1 MTINTIKTYLSGLLV
16 SCNIVAAL
24 TLAATFGLTACQD
37 GDWDE
42 PTFAETPYGNNALT
56 EEGLVTI
63 AQLKADP
70 DYASAFKNNKSKKV
84 EKVLKIKGRVTGNDL
99 GGNLYKQFAL
109 QDETGAI
116 IVAVNQGGINGYLA
130 EGQEVLIDMQGLYVG
145 GYGGQ
150 AEIGTPSNGS
160 IGRMSKDLWA
170 THFKIVGGLQNV
182 NPNAIQPV
190 NFDDIKGNMD
200 NAGML
205 VTLKGV
211 HFSAANGTRTLIDG
225 AASGGN
231 YFSQQLREYGS
242 NVIIRTSSYADF
254 AAMVMP
260 TKAVNL
266 TGIATRFNSTWQI
279 MIRKTSD
286 IEIIEN

>member
-1 MTINTIKTYLSGLLV
+1 MLFAG
-16 SCNIVAAL
+16 CM
-24 TLAATFGLTACQD
+24 D

-42 PTFAETPYGNNALT
+42 PSYSIPPYGNNAIND
-56 EEGLVTI
+56 EGIVTI

-70 DYASAFKNNKSKKV
+70 DYTSAFKNNKCKQV
-84 EKVLKIKGRVTGNDL
+84 EKVLKIRGRVTGNDI

-116 IVAVNQGGINGYLA
+116 IVAVNQGGLNGFLA
-130 EGQEVLIDMQGLYVG
+130 EGQEIIVDLQGLYVG

-150 AEIGTPSNGS
+150 AEIGTPYNGS

-170 THFKIVGGLQNV
+170 THFKIVGGTSNID
-182 NPNAIQPV
+182 PTAIQPV
-190 NFDDIKGNMD
+190 DFADIVDNMD

-205 VTLKGV
+205 VVLKNV
-211 HFSAANGTRTLIDG
+211 HFSAANGKRTLIDG
-225 AASGGN
+225 AQSGGN
-231 YFSQQLREYGS
+231 YYSQQLKEYGS
-242 NVIIRTSSYADF
+242 KVIIRTSSYADF
-254 AAMVMP
+254 ASMVMP
-260 TKAVNL
+260 TEACTI

-286 IEIIEN
+286 IQVGN

>member
-1 MTINTIKTYLSGLLV
+1 MTTKIRYRQWLIALAFVICHLSFSAVLC
-16 SCNIVAAL
+16 S
-24 TLAATFGLTACQD
+24 CQD

-42 PTFAETPYGNNALT
+42 PTFAETPYGNNAIT
-56 EEGLVTI
+56 EDGIVTI

-70 DYASAFKNNKSKKV
+70 DYASAFKNSKSKKV
-84 EKVLKIKGRVTGNDL
+84 EKNLKIRGRVTGNDL

-116 IVAVNQGGINGYLA
+116 IVAVNQGGLNGYLA
-130 EGQEVLIDMQGLYVG
+130 EGQEIIIDLQGLYVG
-145 GYGGQ
+145 AYGGQ
-150 AEIGTPSNGS
+150 AEIGTPYNGS

-170 THFKIVGGLQNV
+170 THFKIVGGINNV
-182 NPNAIQPV
+182 DSQAIQPV
-190 NFDDIKGNMD
+190 DFSTIVGNLD

-205 VTLKGV
+205 VTLKNV
-211 HFSAANGTRTLIDG
+211 HFAAANGKRRLIDG
-225 AASGGN
+225 TASGGN

-260 TKAVNL
+260 TAACNI

>member
-1 MTINTIKTYLSGLLV
+1 MMAG
-16 SCNIVAAL
+16 CM
-24 TLAATFGLTACQD
+24 D

-42 PTFAETPYGNNALT
+42 PTFSHPPYGNNSIT
-56 EEGLVTI
+56 EDGIVSI

-70 DYASAFKNNKSKKV
+70 DYATAIKNSKYKLV
-84 EKVLKIKGRVTGNDL
+84 EKNVKIRGRITGNDL
-99 GGNLYKQFAL
+99 GGNLYKQFAM

-116 IVAVNQGGINGYLA
+116 IVAVNEGGINGYLA
-130 EGQEVLIDMQGLYVG
+130 EGQEIIVDLKGLYVG
-145 GYGGQ
+145 AYGGM
-150 AEIGTPSNGS
+150 AEIGVPYNGS

-170 THFKIVGGLQNV
+170 THYKIVGGLSNV
-182 NPNAIQPV
+182 EPNAIEPV
-190 NFDDIKGNMD
+190 DFAVAMQNMD

-205 VTLKGV
+205 VTLSGV
-211 HFSAANGTRTLIDG
+211 HFAAADGKRTLIDG

-231 YFSQQLREYGS
+231 YYSQQLKEYGS

-260 TKAVNL
+260 TGACNI

-286 IEIIEN
+286 IEVVEK